1 MPPGDSSLPSYCAER
16 AELGSRLATAIAYVY
31 RLRADSQAA
40 KLESDKRAALFN
52 LLQEARTDQRRAEH
66 ALSNHIKEHGCA
78 E

>member
-1 MPPGDSSLPSYCAER
+1 LPPHCVER
-16 AELGSRLATAIAYVY
+16 LELGLRLADAIAHVY

-66 ALSNHIKEHGCA
+66 ALSDHIKEHACA